1 MTTVITA
8 PPRNT
13 ALTAARVLAGLM
25 GANQLAGAT
34 YFLLVA
40 PEEAV
45 WLGPWV
51 DVPVVAVMLTGMLL
65 KMVVALWP
73 GLPAERRISLGLL
86 AVGLG
91 MAVTLLKI
99 PLYDEPEGLIFL
111 LVYSVLLLVLLAA
124 WRADRRG

>member
-1 MTTVITA
+1 
-8 PPRNT
+8 
-13 ALTAARVLAGLM
+13 
-25 GANQLAGAT
+25 
-34 YFLLVA
+34 VA

-73 GLPAERRISLGLL
+73 GLPAERRISLGLV

-91 MAVTLLKI
+91 IAVTLLKI

-111 LVYSVLLLVLLAA
+111 LVDGVLLLVLLAA
-124 WRADRRG
+124 GRADRRG

>member
-1 MTTVITA
+1 MTTVVTA
-8 PPRNT
+8 PPRNI
-13 ALTAARVLAGLM
+13 ALTAARILAGLM

-65 KMVVALWP
+65 KMAVALWP

-91 MAVTLLKI
+91 MAVTLIKI
-99 PLYDEPEGLIFL
+99 PLYDEPEGLLFL
-111 LVYSVLLLVLLAA
+111 LVDSVLLVVLLAA
-124 WRADRRG
+124 RRGERRG